1 MYFYGLIKKE
11 IPQNSDRDIKAQQE
25 AIRQTK
31 EMIEKCYVNLEINF
45 DIEIKR
51 KFENL

>member
-11 IPQNSDRDIKAQQE
+11 IRKIQIDIKAQQE